1 MFLIGSPTRG
11 LPHTVRFFVYLLRRH
26 DDDSRHICV
35 NVAVVRV
42 PSWLTED
49 YLESLILGQIA
60 RRVEDPGITRNR
72 MGHIRIVRPHN
83 LRSRFDRQ
91 CCRVKDILP
100 AFPNDLHIDNG
111 YRGERRGWT
120 GRGRRSRGRARL
132 NGSRGGPATANE

>member
-1 MFLIGSPTRG
+1 MRVLAGLPTQG

-60 RRVEDPGITRNR
+60 RRVEDSGITRDR
-72 MGHIRIVRPHN
+72 VGRSRIVRPHN
-83 LRSRFDRQ
+83 LRSCFDRQ
-91 CCRVKDILP
+91 CCRVKNILP
-100 AFPNDLHIDNG
+100 AFPNDLDMGNG
-111 YRGERRGWT
+111 YRSE
-120 GRGRRSRGRARL
+120 
-132 NGSRGGPATANE
+132 